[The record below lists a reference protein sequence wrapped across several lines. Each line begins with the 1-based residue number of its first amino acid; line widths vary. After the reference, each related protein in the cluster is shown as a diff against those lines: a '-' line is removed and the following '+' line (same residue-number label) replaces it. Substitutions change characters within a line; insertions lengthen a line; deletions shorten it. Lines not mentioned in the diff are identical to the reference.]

1 MWNQQINHL
10 NLIKQIHKEPY
21 LIEFIEEETVQ
32 LKIFLEV
39 LKYNFL
45 QKQQQLNFLNY
56 KHNKYYQEKNEFIF
70 KKKNYNNSLLKKV
83 TTNEFLANI
92 PFIIFK
98 DLFNKPNKL
107 KFNNLLD
114 IENINFLLYEIPL
127 LYFYLEPNFLL
138 KAINIL
144 KEKEKWRQANK
155 AIFVRAKINEIL
167 DNFKIY
173 LAGLIFP
180 INEKLQPI
188 FNSFDEFENKLDLK
202 DEINLL
208 KICFNLKKY
217 TKDFMKSPIQT
228 EKFLLFSH
236 NEFLNNKENIKK
248 SWVIDNKSLL
258 DAYTIEKY
266 EKIQKYLKN
275 KNILK

>member
-1 MWNQQINHL
+1 MWDQQINHL

-56 KHNKYYQEKNEFIF
+56 KDNKYYQEKNEFIF

-83 TTNEFLANI
+83 ATNEFLANI

-144 KEKEKWRQANK
+144 KEKEKWRQVNE

-180 INEKLQPI
+180 INKKLQPI

-236 NEFLNNKENIKK
+236 NEFLNNKKNIKK

-275 KNILK
+275 KNIF